1 MRYLT
6 LGEVV
11 ALHRAIL
18 ESSGGASGIRDL
30 GALESAL
37 AQPRASFGG
46 ADLHQSLHAK
56 AAALGFSLAM
66 NHAFVDGNKRVA
78 HAAME
83 VFLILNAYEIVAS
96 VDEQERLML
105 DLAAG
110 RLVAPFAQSVPK
122 GARWYL
128 VYRAAREAEPAFAAF
143 RDWITRAAQ
152 GKKRKT
158 RVP

>member
-18 ESSGGASGIRDL
+18 ESSGGVAGIRDL

-37 AQPRASFGG
+37 AQPRATFEGT
-46 ADLHQSLHAK
+46 DLHSSLHAK
-56 AAALGFSLAM
+56 AKAAALAFSLAL
-66 NHAFVDGNKRVA
+66 NHPFLDGNKRVA

-83 VFLILNAYEIVAS
+83 ALLMLNGFELLAT
-96 VDEQERLML
+96 VDDQERLML

-110 RLVAPFAQSVPK
+110 HLT
-122 GARWYL
+122 
-128 VYRAAREAEPAFAAF
+128 REHLAE
-143 RDWITRAAQ
+143 WIEKHLKPSSLKDSA
-152 GKKRKT
+152 G
-158 RVP
+158 

>member
-11 ALHRAIL
+11 VLHRAIL

-37 AQPRASFGG
+37 AQPRATFGG
-46 ADLHQSLHAK
+46 ADLHTSLHAK
-56 AAALGFSLAM
+56 AAALGFSLAL
-66 NHAFVDGNKRVA
+66 NHPFLDGNKRVA

-83 VFLILNAYEIVAS
+83 AFLILNGSEIVAA
-96 VDEQERLML
+96 VDDQERLML

-110 RLVAPFAQSVPK
+110 RMTRDQLAEWLEKHLQS
-122 GARWYL
+122 AR
-128 VYRAAREAEPAFAAF
+128 
-143 RDWITRAAQ
+143 
-152 GKKRKT
+152 
-158 RVP
+158 

>member
-46 ADLHQSLHAK
+46 TDLHQSLHAK

-110 RLVAPFAQSVPK
+110 KMTREQLTEWLEKRLKPV
-122 GARWYL
+122 R
-128 VYRAAREAEPAFAAF
+128 
-143 RDWITRAAQ
+143 
-152 GKKRKT
+152 
-158 RVP
+158 